1 MKAAPFELAVPASLE
16 EALELLERHGDGA
29 KVIAGGQSLMPLL
42 ALRFAQP
49 EVLVDLNRV
58 GGLTGIRRTE
68 DGGVAIGAMT
78 RTRTLEDDPTI
89 AELLPLAAQAA
100 PLIAHRAIRNRG
112 TVGGAIAHADAAAEL
127 PAVMLAGDATMIAVS
142 AAGRREIPAADFFLT
157 HYTTA
162 LAPNEILVELRV
174 PPLPPGAGTSFQEIS
189 RRHGDFAMAGAAAM
203 VQLDRGR
210 VHHARL
216 AVIGVADRAL
226 ALDTIPLLAQ
236 EPRRETL
243 EPFARDAVAGLD
255 PSSDQ
260 HASAEYRRHLAAVLI
275 RRTLEDA
282 AAAAA
287 A

>member
-1 MKAAPFELAVPASLE
+1 MKAAPFELAAPASLE

-49 EVLVDLNRV
+49 EILVDLNRV
-58 GGLTGIRRTE
+58 GGLTGVRRTE
-68 DGGVAIGAMT
+68 EGGVAIGAMT

-89 AELLPLAAQAA
+89 AELLRLAAQAA

-127 PAVMLAGDATMIAVS
+127 PAVMLASDATMVAMS
-142 AAGRREIPAADFFLT
+142 AAGRREITAADFFLT

-174 PPLPPGAGTSFQEIS
+174 PPPPPGTGTSFQEIS
-189 RRHGDFAMAGAAAM
+189 RRHGDFAMAGAATM
-203 VQLDRGR
+203 VQLDGGR
-210 VHHARL
+210 VRDARV

-226 ALDTIPLLAQ
+226 ALDTAALLGQ

-243 EPFARDAVAGLD
+243 EAFACDAVADLD
-255 PSSDQ
+255 PTSDQ

>member
-58 GGLTGIRRTE
+58 GGLAGIRRTD

-78 RTRTLEDDPTI
+78 RTRALEDDPTI
-89 AELLPLAAQAA
+89 AAQVPLAAQAA

-127 PAVMLAGDATMIAVS
+127 PAVMLATDATMVAVS
-142 AAGRREIPAADFFLT
+142 AAGRRQIPAADFFLT

-162 LAPNEILVELRV
+162 LAPNEILVELR
-174 PPLPPGAGTSFQEIS
+174 LPPPPPGSGTSFQEIS
-189 RRHGDFAMAGAAAM
+189 RRHGDFAMAGAAAI
-203 VQLDRGR
+203 VQLDGGR
-210 VHHARL
+210 VREARVAL
-216 AVIGVADRAL
+216 IGVADRAL
-226 ALDTIPLLAQ
+226 ALDTAPLLGQ
-236 EPRRETL
+236 EPRREAL
-243 EPFARDAVAGLD
+243 ESFARDAVADLD

-260 HASAEYRRHLAAVLI
+260 HASGEYRRHLAAVLV
-275 RRTLEDA
+275 RRTLEEA

>member
-16 EALELLERHGDGA
+16 EALELLERHGEGA

-49 EVLVDLNRV
+49 EVLVDLNRI
-58 GGLTGIRRTE
+58 GGLAGVRRLD

-89 AELLPLAAQAA
+89 AALVPLAAQAA

-127 PAVMLAGDATMIAVS
+127 PAVMLASGATMVAAS

-162 LAPNEILVELRV
+162 LEPTEILVELRV
-174 PPLPPGAGTSFQEIS
+174 PPLPAGAKTSFQEIS

-203 VQLDRGR
+203 VELDGGR
-210 VHHARL
+210 VRSARV
-216 AVIGVADRAL
+216 AVFGVADRAL
-226 ALDTIPLLAQ
+226 AIDTAPLLDRVPQ
-236 EPRRETL
+236 
-243 EPFARDAVAGLD
+243 RDALEEFATAAVAPLD

-260 HASAEYRRHLAAVLI
+260 HASAEYRRHLAAVLV
-275 RRTLEDA
+275 RRTLEEASA
-282 AAAAA
+282 AAAA
-287 A
+287 